1 MTDSVL
7 HEISKI
13 KFGILSS
20 KEIKD
25 YATVEITNGKV
36 TVEQQH
42 AGGTVYDPRM
52 GPTKG
57 NCVQC
62 GLDTIQCNGHMGYIN
77 LKKPLINPIFLSH
90 VVILL
95 KFVCFHCHQFVL
107 NKQHMQLRGLSVFSG
122 KRRFVELCEL
132 FKRLVLC
139 VHCQHVQPDYKI
151 CLVDT
156 IPCIFSIQEN
166 DRKMVTPE
174 ECLLRFENVSDDE
187 VRLMGFDPTLVHPKS
202 YIMTRFPIIPTCCR
216 PYIVNDGQFNDDDL
230 TYQLVEIVKN
240 NLSVC
245 ETNAKY
251 YNNLMFRVSTYF
263 NNTGKKAKHATT
275 GRAIKGI
282 RERIGGKEGYIRNN
296 LLGKRVNQSARTVIG
311 PDPYIDMET
320 LVVPRYMSTI
330 LTIPEQVFELNKKV
344 VDGWF
349 ASGLI
354 NYIVKPDGRKINVS
368 KHVHS
373 FIISH
378 GDVLIFP
385 NGVKHVVMDT
395 RMNVPEGTMKLVDG
409 ALVCLEESIKPTVC
423 VGDVVHRQLMD
434 GDFVMLNR
442 QPTLHKAS
450 MMALR
455 CKILDVKTLKINLAI
470 SRPFNCDFDGDEMNI
485 HVPQS
490 LESRIE
496 LESLSV
502 PSQCVISTQAGKP
515 NMCIVQDTLSASYL
529 ISKRRDEPLSRGR
542 FFQIMMT
549 SNVVHTLVKKSHYT
563 FIDIIDS
570 ILPRTL
576 NFKTRDLHIENG
588 RLLRGVLNKKYL
600 GSSHTSLIK
609 IIYHYFGITPCLDF
623 INNIQFVCNQWLMY
637 YGFTVHAEDC
647 LRVGGN
653 NEDTIQ
659 QYMIEAEMSRLTYHH
674 PVVRENKII
683 ESLSKAKD
691 IGMKIAKENLKLSN
705 NFLTTVESGSKGDY
719 FNISQITGLLGQQ
732 IIHNGRIHGTMN
744 DGARTLPHCP
754 LNTTLSLSDEY
765 KFKGFIKNSFE
776 SGLDPIEF
784 FFHSMSGRKG
794 VSDTALSTASSG
806 YCMRR
811 VVKLTE
817 DLTIQYDGTVRDVNK
832 RLYQMCYNQKGYDST
847 KIYKDSLIHF

>member
-1 MTDSVL
+1 MANETL
-7 HEISKI
+7 YEISKL

-20 KEIKD
+20 REIKE
-25 YATVEITNGKV
+25 YSSVEITNGKV
-36 TVEQQH
+36 TAEQQN

-57 NCVQC
+57 CCVQC
-62 GLDTIQCNGHMGYIN
+62 GLDAIQCNGHMGFIN
-77 LKKPLINPIFLSH
+77 LKKPLINPIFMSH
-90 VVILL
+90 VVVLL
-95 KFVCFHCHQFVL
+95 KFVCFNCHQFVL
-107 NKQHMQLRGLSVFSG
+107 NKQHMQLRGLYNYAG
-122 KRRFVELCEL
+122 KRRFMELCEL

-151 CLVDT
+151 CQVDT
-156 IPCIFSIQEN
+156 IPCIFSVQEN
-166 DRKMVTPE
+166 ERKLMTPE
-174 ECLLRFENVSDDE
+174 ECLLRFENLSDDE
-187 VRLMGFDPTLVHPKS
+187 VQLMGFDPSLVHPKS

-216 PYIVNDGQFNDDDL
+216 PYIVNEGQFNDDDL

-240 NLSVC
+240 NMAVTES
-245 ETNAKY
+245 NPKY

-263 NNTGKKAKHATT
+263 NNTSKKAKHATT
-275 GRAIKGI
+275 GRPIKGL

-320 LVVPRYMSTI
+320 LVVPRFMSTI
-330 LTIPEQVFELNKKV
+330 LTIPEIVFERNKTLV
-344 VDGWF
+344 ENWF
-349 ASGLI
+349 DKGLI

-368 KHVHS
+368 KHLHS
-373 FIISH
+373 YIISH
-378 GDVLIFP
+378 GDILVFP
-385 NGVKHVVMDT
+385 NGTRHVVMDT
-395 RMNVPEGTMKLVDG
+395 RMHIPDGTKRMVDG
-409 ALVCLEESIKPTVC
+409 VLHNLDQSIKPSID
-423 VGDVVHRQLMD
+423 VGDVVYRQLMD
-434 GDFVMLNR
+434 NDYVMLNR

-490 LESRIE
+490 IESRIE

-529 ISKRRDEPLSRGR
+529 ITKHRDTRLERGR
-542 FFQIMMT
+542 FYQIMMT
-549 SNVVHTLVKKSHYT
+549 SNVVHCIIKKESYT

-570 ILPRTL
+570 ILPESL
-576 NFKTRDLHIENG
+576 NFKTRDLHIEKG
-588 RLLRGVLNKKYL
+588 KLLRGVLNKQYL
-600 GSSHTSLIK
+600 GYSHTSLIK
-609 IIYHYFGITPCLDF
+609 VIYHYFGITQCLDF
-623 INNIQFVCNQWLMY
+623 INNIQFVCNQWLLY
-637 YGFTVHAEDC
+637 YGLTVHAEDC
-647 LRVGGN
+647 LRVRGDN
-653 NEDTIQ
+653 QETIQ

-691 IGMKIAKENLKLSN
+691 TGMKIAKENLKMSN

-732 IIHNGRIHGTMN
+732 IIHNGRIHGSMN
-744 DGARTLPHCP
+744 DGLRTLPHFP
-754 LNTTLSLSDEY
+754 LGTTLTLSDEY
-765 KFKGFIKNSFE
+765 KSKGFIKNSFE

-817 DLTIQYDGTVRDVNK
+817 DITIQYDGTVRDVNK
-832 RLYQMCYNQKGYDST
+832 RLYQMCYNQKGYDPT